1 MNKTLKKAL
10 AVLLSVL
17 MVAFSVPFTALA
29 AEPTD
34 SGFKVHV
41 YATPYDCK
49 DGFLDGNAQS
59 EDTTEWKLYDLANMT
74 VAEVMEDAAYSRDK
88 GMAMF
93 ALVFTVEGGPFDN
106 FFLTA
111 DYNGKVMQPAYWR
124 TNTVIETFDGGT
136 RYSPNSAENLA
147 TTALDTT
154 GTTSKFEEE
163 DTIKDCLY
171 ISISDEQYTFMD
183 ETASENG
190 YTGSLPGEVVAVY
203 GMQLL
208 ADCDLTK
215 EITVRTG
222 TGATV
227 FQTSGD
233 RMDDVGVYG
242 NTHYVTNAPTSTYF
256 TVPELGIVPGDTP
269 TPEVQITYTY
279 LNGDVTTIKEGE
291 AAPAVTATKTEH
303 VAGTETHKT
312 TTYAWEADG
321 ENAFKEVATETT
333 GNCTFKTKTPA
344 QEYIHTKDQLQN
356 GITAVE
362 TCTACGF
369 EKGGEV
375 TVAKHTY
382 VKTEVA
388 ATCKVLAHDHFE
400 CECGDAYD
408 ENFTGELAAH
418 DWQPTGN
425 TRGDADCQTPGEV
438 EFKCSV
444 CQETKWE
451 DGALGAHQLTKVEE
465 VPATC
470 TTAGTGEYYTCDV
483 CHKMFADANAA
494 TEITEVPVIDALDH
508 SFTNYVSNNNA
519 TCQKNATETAKC
531 DRCDAEDTREIL
543 NSTVAHK
550 FTVEG
555 ATTPG
560 TCVDKA
566 ETVWSCEFGCGE
578 TTIVYGNVDP
588 ANHKNV
594 VVDKDSAK
602 APTRAEA
609 GKEADEVCT
618 ACGTVVKEGAVIP
631 ALGVDITVTGSS
643 LGTATINGE
652 AIANATKNVAYA
664 SAYTLTATAN
674 EGAEFLGWKVGNKIV
689 SEETTYTTNAY
700 ADMTYV
706 PVFAA
711 AAGEFTVTFVDAYG
725 NVVATVASTELP
737 LAALPTAPAFAGLTF
752 AGWDMTLE
760 EVNALTAS
768 AKVIAA
774 YDNDTVKTYTVSA
787 PEGTTIVVDGVE
799 STGSVEVTYN
809 TKITVKAD
817 GATAWTVNGSTEPAA
832 YGPEYTFYCGSDIT
846 VAPVTDVVT
855 AKPAVEV
862 VNKDVDG
869 YKVTFLATRSVPAG
883 YKLVESGFV
892 YGKGMN
898 ADDLVLENVGK
909 VAGSAN
915 GTVKQIVCNNKGVDG
930 QFALSYGVKNMDAS
944 ASAAAY
950 VIYSVGGQSVVIY
963 DFMSHD
969 YNA

>member
-1 MNKTLKKAL
+1 MKLFKKAL
-10 AVLLSVL
+10 AVLLAVL
-17 MVAFSVPFTALA
+17 MVAFSVPFSALA
-29 AEPTD
+29 ADEIITVQLHTYQYIGVDYFGPYVDPADGQAEELSLDTQLYAGD
-34 SGFKVHV
+34 VIAVVFGMNMTNHPLKGMGIKGHYDTSRIVPAYYYKQGRQEKLQSATYTTASVNNASNVIGMNNCTVANDATYNFGFSYFSNVNKNADGWPEFMIAQNSNGGV
-41 YATPYDCK
+41 YGTLTGKSSSEAIGDFDYTVIHGQGFEVMK
-49 DGFLDGNAQS
+49 D
-59 EDTTEWKLYDLANMT
+59 MT
-74 VAEVMEDAAYSRDK
+74 VADLYDAIRANTDI
-88 GMAMF
+88 
-93 ALVFTVEGGPFDN
+93 DN
-106 FFLTA
+106 
-111 DYNGKVMQPAYWR
+111 
-124 TNTVIETFDGGT
+124 
-136 RYSPNSAENLA
+136 NSIL
-147 TTALDTT
+147 
-154 GTTSKFEEE
+154 TTSNG
-163 DTIKDCLY
+163 DATGQYQIPVRLAPAGG
-171 ISISDEQYTFMD
+171 SD
-183 ETASENG
+183 
-190 YTGSLPGEVVAVY
+190 
-203 GMQLL
+203 
-208 ADCDLTK
+208 
-215 EITVRTG
+215 
-222 TGATV
+222 
-227 FQTSGD
+227 
-233 RMDDVGVYG
+233 
-242 NTHYVTNAPTSTYF
+242 
-256 TVPELGIVPGDTP
+256 PEPA
-269 TPEVQITYTY
+269 EITYTY

-303 VAGTETHKT
+303 VADTETHKT

-969 YNA
+969 YNV